1 MRGDPGAGAERVQG
15 ILARW
20 GGRFS
25 SELGIDLDQ
34 GAAQE
39 IFKWF
44 LAALLYGA
52 RIAQPLAGRTYREFE
67 RAGVLSPQA
76 IQRTGWNG
84 LVAILDRGG
93 YARYD
98 FKTATKLLAASQ
110 ALLEQYGGD
119 LNRLHD
125 AARDAADLEARL
137 RSLAKGIGAVTA
149 NIFLREL
156 RGIWEKARPLPCGP
170 AVAAARELKLVPGQL
185 QDGEVILERLQALW
199 AKAAAP
205 GRFADFEAALVR
217 CGIRR
222 KGAHQPQ

>member
-1 MRGDPGAGAERVQG
+1 M
-15 ILARW
+15 
-20 GGRFS
+20 
-25 SELGIDLDQ
+25 
-34 GAAQE
+34 
-39 IFKWF
+39 
-44 LAALLYGA
+44 
-52 RIAQPLAGRTYREFE
+52 
-67 RAGVLSPQA
+67 
-76 IQRTGWNG
+76 
-84 LVAILDRGG
+84 AILDRGG

-119 LNRLHD
+119 LNTLHD

-137 RSLAKGIGAVTA
+137 RNLAKGIGAVTV

-156 RGIWEKARPLPCGP
+156 RGIWEKAHPFPCDP
-170 AVAAARELKLVPGQL
+170 AIAAARDLGLVPGQL

-199 AKAAAP
+199 TEAAAP

-222 KGAHQPQ
+222 KGAH